1 MMPDEKPQFRVI
13 IVGGGIAG
21 LTLANSLQHVG
32 VEFLVLE
39 ARSEIAPQIGASIGL
54 APNGSRILD
63 QLCCYEDM
71 EKLAE
76 PVQTAGYHDANGNEL
91 CPRTD
96 GFQLIQARWV
106 PSWCFRVCGIASPD

>member
-1 MMPDEKPQFRVI
+1 MPADKKPRFRVI
-13 IVGGGIAG
+13 IVGGGITG
-21 LTLANSLQHVG
+21 LTLANSLQHAG

-39 ARSEIAPQIGASIGL
+39 TRSEVAPQVGASIGL

-63 QLCCYEDM
+63 QLFCYEDM

-76 PVQTAGYHDANGNEL
+76 PVQSAGYHNANGEEL

-96 GFQLIQARWV
+96 GFQLIQAR
-106 PSWCFRVCGIASPD
+106 